1 MSYAQ
6 REVFRDSGCLKR
18 VALASLGFC
27 EFAGSYERND
37 PPVAQRDSWSLMG
50 GSDLAHHASRNSAS
64 NFTEN
69 GPQNLLCAEG
79 AGMSEMEISVNAERN
94 WRLGCGLS
102 KDAPL

>member
-27 EFAGSYERND
+27 ECAGPCTKND
-37 PPVAQRDSWSLMG
+37 PPVAQKGLLVAG
-50 GSDLAHHASRNSAS
+50 GESDLAHNTPRNSVS
-64 NFTEN
+64 NLKKKGLE
-69 GPQNLLCAEG
+69 NLLCAEG